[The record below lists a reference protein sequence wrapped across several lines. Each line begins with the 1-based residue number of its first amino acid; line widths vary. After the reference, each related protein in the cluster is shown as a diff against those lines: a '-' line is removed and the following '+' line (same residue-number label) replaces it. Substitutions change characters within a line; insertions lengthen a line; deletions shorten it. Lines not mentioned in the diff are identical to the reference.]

1 MNHRAGRLLQAPLAG
16 DVIRVIVRLE
26 DVRDP
31 EAVLV
36 REREI
41 VLDVPLGI
49 DDRSLAAVRHEVG
62 GAAEVLVQHL
72 AEEHAEMI
80 GGTVA

>member
-1 MNHRAGRLLQAPLAG
+1 VG
-16 DVIRVIVRLE
+16 LE

-49 DDRSLAAVRHEVG
+49 DDRGLAAVRHEVG
-62 GAAEVLVQHL
+62 GAPEILVQYL
-72 AEEHAEMI
+72 TE
-80 GGTVA
+80 